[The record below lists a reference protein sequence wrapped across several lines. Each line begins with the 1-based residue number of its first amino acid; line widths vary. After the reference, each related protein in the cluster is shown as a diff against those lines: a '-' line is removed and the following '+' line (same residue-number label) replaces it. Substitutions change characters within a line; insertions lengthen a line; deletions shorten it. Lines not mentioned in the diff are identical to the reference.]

1 MRVVVINGAPM
12 AGKDTFVQCC
22 QLLLGSNRV
31 WNVSTVDFV
40 KEVAKYCGWNGV
52 KDPASRRFLSQL
64 KDSLTEWDDVPFKKI
79 AEIVTKFRY
88 ECSRLTQ
95 LGVGDGIIFIHCREP
110 KEIQRLKETFNAV
123 TVLVRRE
130 LVEKYEQSNGADS
143 GVFDYKYDVTID
155 NNSDIPE
162 LHAKACSFLADLGL
176 E

>member
-1 MRVVVINGAPM
+1 MRVAVINGAPM

-52 KDPASRRFLSQL
+52 KDPASRKFLSQL
-64 KDSLTEWDDVPFKKI
+64 KDSLTEWADVPFKKI
-79 AEIVTKFRY
+79 AEIVTKFQR
-88 ECSRLTQ
+88 ECGRMID
-95 LGVGDGIIFIHCREP
+95 LGAGDGIIFIHCREP

-130 LVEKYEQSNGADS
+130 VVEKYEQSNKADN
-143 GVFDYKYDVTID
+143 GVFDYEYDVIVE
-155 NNSDIPE
+155 NNGTIPE
-162 LHAKACSFLADLGL
+162 LHAIACTFLSKLGL